1 MTPPLAPVGWSRWL
15 VPPAALSVHLSIGQA
30 YAWSVFKPPLESAL
44 GLSGTQSALPFQ
56 LGIVMLGLSAAF
68 GGTLVERNGPRWAM
82 TVALVCFSSG
92 FLLSALGAAT
102 EQFWLIVFGYGFV
115 GGIGLGIGYISPV
128 STLIKWF
135 PDRPGMATGIAIM
148 GFGGGALI
156 ASPWSAQMLESFGST
171 SDGIAKAFLVHGLV
185 YAVFMLLGVL
195 LIRVPRPDAAPKA
208 KPAPESALITTAQV
222 SAKSAVRTPQFWLLW
237 IVLCMNVTAGIG
249 ILEKAAP
256 MITDFFAD
264 TDTPVSVSAAAG
276 FVALLSAANMAGRIG
291 WSSTSDVI
299 GRKNTYRLYLGV
311 GALMYLLI
319 AQFGDASK
327 PLFIICALVILSFY
341 GGGFATVP
349 AYLKDLFGTYQVGA
363 IHGRLLT
370 AWSAAGVLGPLI
382 VNRVA
387 DSQEEAGKSGP
398 GLYGLS
404 LTIMIGLLVVGF
416 VANELVRPVHP
427 RHHRPADTAASANI
441 PAPANSAEAN
451 ANANAPASANT
462 AATKPEASPEE
473 PKEAR

>member
-1 MTPPLAPVGWSRWL
+1 MSPPVASPGWSRWL

-44 GLSGTQSALPFQ
+44 DLSGTQSALPFQ
-56 LGIVMLGLSAAF
+56 VAIVMLGLSAAF

-92 FLLSALGAAT
+92 FLISALGAAT
-102 EQFWLIVFGYGFV
+102 QQYWLIVLGYGFV

-156 ASPWSAQMLESFGST
+156 ASPLSAQLLESFGSDD
-171 SDGIAKAFLVHGLV
+171 SGIALAFLVHGV
-185 YAVFMLLGVL
+185 TYAVFMALGVL
-195 LIRVPRPDAAPKA
+195 LVRVPRGE
-208 KPAPESALITTAQV
+208 KPVDGGASAGDGVQV
-222 SAKSAVRTPQFWLLW
+222 SARDAVRTPQFWCLW
-237 IVLCMNVTAGIG
+237 VVLCMNVTAGIG

-264 TDTPVSVSAAAG
+264 TSTPVSVSAAAG

-291 WSSTSDVI
+291 WSSTSDLI
-299 GRKNTYRLYLGV
+299 GRRNVYRVYLGA
-311 GALMYLLI
+311 GALMYGLI
-319 AQFGDASK
+319 ALFGDSSK
-327 PLFIICALVILSFY
+327 PLFILCALVILSFY
-341 GGGFATVP
+341 GGGFATIP

-370 AWSAAGVLGPLI
+370 AWSTAGVLGPLI
-382 VNRVA
+382 VNWIA
-387 DSQEEAGKSGP
+387 DRQEEAGKHGAS
-398 GLYGLS
+398 LYGLS
-404 LTIMIGLLVVGF
+404 FVIMIGLLAVGF

-427 RHHRPADTAASANI
+427 SRHI
-441 PAPANSAEAN
+441 PAPRKETADAERQHSE
-451 ANANAPASANT
+451 PA
-462 AATKPEASPEE
+462 
-473 PKEAR
+473 